1 MRDEI
6 GALGVGRTVAGEA
19 LARLGSG
26 SLTPG
31 FFLLR
36 KKVISEGTPMVN

>member
-1 MRDEI
+1 MGDGI
-6 GALGVGRTVAGEA
+6 GALGVGGTMVGEA

-36 KKVISEGTPMVN
+36 KQVISEGIPMVN